1 MTSRQQR
8 PIIEPSDSMEN
19 HMTDIVIAGALRT
32 AIGKFG
38 GTLAKTPAPELGA
51 TVIRALLDKSGV
63 KAEDISEVIMGQVL
77 TAGSGQNPARQSSIR
92 AGLPHA
98 IPAMTINKVCGSGLK
113 AVMLAA
119 QAIRCGDAD
128 IVIAGGQENMSA
140 SPHVLPGSRDGFRMG
155 DTKLVDTMI
164 VDGLWDVYN
173 QYHMGTTAENVAK
186 KYEISRKQQDEFA
199 VASQNKAEA
208 AQKAGRFNDEIVPV
222 MIAQRKGDP
231 VAFKQDE
238 FPKAGATIDSIA
250 GLRPA
255 FAKDG
260 SVTAANASGL
270 NDGAA
275 AVLVMTAERAARLGL
290 APLARIKA
298 YAASGVDPALMGM
311 GPVPASRRALE
322 KAGWTPSQLDL
333 MEINEAFAAQAC
345 AVNKEMG
352 WDTSK
357 INVNGGAIALGHPI
371 GASGARVLVTLLHE
385 MGRRN
390 AHRGLASLCIGGGM
404 GVALAVER

>member
-1 MTSRQQR
+1 
-8 PIIEPSDSMEN
+8 
-19 HMTDIVIAGALRT
+19 MTDIVIAGALRT

-51 TVIRALLDKSGV
+51 TVIRALLERSGV
-63 KAEDISEVIMGQVL
+63 APEAISEVILGQVL
-77 TAGSGQNPARQSSIR
+77 TAGSGQNPARQASIR

-98 IPAMTINKVCGSGLK
+98 VPAMTINKVCGSGLK

-155 DTKLVDTMI
+155 DAKLVDTMI

-186 KYEISRKQQDEFA
+186 KYEVSRRQQDEFA

-208 AQKAGRFNDEIVPV
+208 AQKAGRFKDEIVPV
-222 MIAQRKGDP
+222 MIPQRKGEP
-231 VAFKQDE
+231 VAFAQDE
-238 FPKAGATIDSIA
+238 FPKAGTTIESVA
-250 GLRPA
+250 GLKPA

-275 AVLVMTAERAARLGL
+275 AMLVMTAERAKSLGL
-290 APLARIKA
+290 APLARIHA
-298 YAASGVDPALMGM
+298 YASSGVDPALMGM
-311 GPVPASRRALE
+311 GPVPASRRCLE
-322 KAGWTPSQLDL
+322 KAGWTPAQLDL

-385 MGRRN
+385 MARRN
-390 AHRGLASLCIGGGM
+390 ARKGLASLCIGGGM